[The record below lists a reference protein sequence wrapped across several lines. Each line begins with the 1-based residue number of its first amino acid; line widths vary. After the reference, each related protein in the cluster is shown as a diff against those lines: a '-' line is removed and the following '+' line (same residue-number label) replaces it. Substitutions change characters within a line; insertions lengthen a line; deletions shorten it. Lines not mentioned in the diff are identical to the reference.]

1 MIDAPTQALRHGSP
15 TTLRDG
21 LLTMLRDGELK
32 WMQDRR
38 DLLVAM
44 APYHD
49 CARRLE
55 LDPATFFA
63 SVATEAPMPLADIV
77 RMFGERSDVTPAAFG
92 FRLVTTPD
100 GAAYEWTG

>member
-1 MIDAPTQALRHGSP
+1 MIDAPTQALRHNSP
-15 TTLRDG
+15 GALRDG
-21 LLTMLRDGELK
+21 LLAMLRDGELR
-32 WMQDRR
+32 WLQDRR

-63 SVATEAPMPLADIV
+63 SVATDAPMPLADIV
-77 RMFGERSDVTPAAFG
+77 RMFGERSDVTPATFG
-92 FRLVTTPD
+92 FRLVMTPD
-100 GAAYEWTG
+100 GATYEWTG